1 MIGRD
6 ETVVEKVAE
15 VCFIIEALRHFLND
29 LTFAPRLENI
39 VEARHRDAAVDFG
52 PELFNR
58 HTGEFQQTVD
68 VVSDVEVVAE
78 FCTGLCVSLVIGVY
92 CGEVLRR
99 RALVSEH
106 RSKHTCNI
114 IADAD
119 VTLVA
124 PRVRFERGR
133 TRRLRCGGVCRFGGI
148 GDNRSIRTR
157 RTDGFDRGCDR
168 IRSIGRRLRCV
179 RRPFDGTPCF
189 GRSGV
194 ERGKRHAGHS
204 TGESRIHDVLRQRC
218 IQTRSLVEDHV
229 LAELLPGIH
238 HGAFKHG
245 SRQGTHRTGQKPLRC
260 GIRTCVSQPLH
271 GATAD
276 TSLGQSSRTTRDRRQ
291 GAAGEDATRQR
302 IRSKPGQTGTGRACF
317 DSLRLL
323 LVTEVRV
330 IHYTA
335 RVAPDTKRH
344 TGEAAKNSTTNGPA
358 KGPGKT
364 KCGAQSATSL
374 GTDDSTSKTGAQ
386 VADGIGHSIE
396 RIGNDMR
403 ERTKTAF
410 SAQTF
415 LLLPVRVGSDS
426 LLPTFFTAFGDELL
440 FFSRSPQHIEVVT
453 EGGDTFLDTGE
464 ERTPIVIFDSAQ
476 LLSSCRFVFGQTFA
490 YECRS
495 RNFERLL
502 KARNVLFADGFED
515 FCLSFSRQLGKIGK
529 FFGYGRV
536 VRQSKLRPVVGHGLE
551 VSGSQFFCATI
562 DRFVDGVP
570 LFIETTV
577 NVIHLT
583 SAASPSRTATTLS
596 TSQRRIQQRQ
606 GAQILCVIRCFKRT
620 YVDGGEGKLRHDVY
634 SRVTAS
640 MMRRKSAS

>member
-1 MIGRD
+1 M
-6 ETVVEKVAE
+6 
-15 VCFIIEALRHFLND
+15 
-29 LTFAPRLENI
+29 TFAPRLENI

-58 HTGEFQQTVD
+58 HTGELQHTAEVFPDID
-68 VVSDVEVVAE
+68 VVEKFGIGLHISVVLGTCRDEVVR
-78 FCTGLCVSLVIGVY
+78 CTLIG
-92 CGEVLRR
+92 
-99 RALVSEH
+99 EH

-114 IADAD
+114 IADTD
-119 VTLVA
+119 VTLVT
-124 PRVRFERGR
+124 PLVRFERGR
-133 TRRLRCGGVCRFGGI
+133 TRRLRCGYGFGCSGYTCTV
-148 GDNRSIRTR
+148 RTR
-157 RTDGFDRGCDR
+157 RTDGFDRRCGR

-179 RRPFDGTPCF
+179 CRPFDGTPRCS
-189 GRSGV
+189 RSSI
-194 ERGKRHAGHS
+194 ERGERHAGHS
-204 TGESRIHDVLRQRC
+204 TGESRIQDVLRQRC
-218 IQTRSLVEDHV
+218 SQTGILVEDYV
-229 LAELLPGIH
+229 LTELLPGIH

-245 SRQGTHRTGQKPLRC
+245 SRKGPHRTGQKPLRC

-276 TSLGQSSRTTRDRRQ
+276 TSLGQSSSSTRDRRQ

-302 IRSKPGQTGTGRACF
+302 IGSKPGQTGTGRARL
-317 DSLRLL
+317 DGLRLL
-323 LVTEVRV
+323 LVAEVGV
-330 IHYTA
+330 IHHTS
-335 RVAPDTKRH
+335 RVAPDTRRD
-344 TGEAAKNSTTNGPA
+344 TSETAKNSTTHGSA

-374 GTDDSTSKTGAQ
+374 GADDSTSKTGAQ
-386 VADGIGHSIE
+386 VADGIGHGIE

-426 LLPTFFTAFGDELL
+426 LLPTFFTAFGDELF

-515 FCLSFSRQLGKIGK
+515 FCLSFSRQLRKIGK
-529 FFGYGRV
+529 FLGYDRV
-536 VRQSKLRPVVGHGLE
+536 IRQSKLRPVIGHGLE

-562 DRFVDGVP
+562 DRFIDGVP

-583 SAASPSRTATTLS
+583 GAASPSRTATTLS
-596 TSQRRIQQRQ
+596 ASHCGIQHRQ
-606 GAQILCVIRCFKRT
+606 GPQVLRVVGGFERT
-620 YVDGGEGKLRHDVY
+620 YVDSGEGKLRHDVY

>member
-1 MIGRD
+1 M
-6 ETVVEKVAE
+6 
-15 VCFIIEALRHFLND
+15 
-29 LTFAPRLENI
+29 
-39 VEARHRDAAVDFG
+39 
-52 PELFNR
+52 
-58 HTGEFQQTVD
+58 
-68 VVSDVEVVAE
+68 
-78 FCTGLCVSLVIGVY
+78 
-92 CGEVLRR
+92 
-99 RALVSEH
+99 
-106 RSKHTCNI
+106 
-114 IADAD
+114 
-119 VTLVA
+119 
-124 PRVRFERGR
+124 
-133 TRRLRCGGVCRFGGI
+133 
-148 GDNRSIRTR
+148 
-157 RTDGFDRGCDR
+157 
-168 IRSIGRRLRCV
+168 
-179 RRPFDGTPCF
+179 
-189 GRSGV
+189 
-194 ERGKRHAGHS
+194 
-204 TGESRIHDVLRQRC
+204 
-218 IQTRSLVEDHV
+218 
-229 LAELLPGIH
+229 
-238 HGAFKHG
+238 
-245 SRQGTHRTGQKPLRC
+245 
-260 GIRTCVSQPLH
+260 H

-529 FFGYGRV
+529 FF
-536 VRQSKLRPVVGHGLE
+536 
-551 VSGSQFFCATI
+551 
-562 DRFVDGVP
+562 
-570 LFIETTV
+570 
-577 NVIHLT
+577 
-583 SAASPSRTATTLS
+583 
-596 TSQRRIQQRQ
+596 
-606 GAQILCVIRCFKRT
+606 
-620 YVDGGEGKLRHDVY
+620 
-634 SRVTAS
+634 
-640 MMRRKSAS
+640 